1 MNAITTVRVGWV
13 DNLYTHDELRVVTRE
28 AHIRDLAA
36 RLLSGKL
43 AAGGDPN
50 VIYHAALA
58 EAEERLY
65 ADF

>member
-1 MNAITTVRVGWV
+1 MKAITTVRVGWV
-13 DNLYTHDELRVVTRE
+13 DDLYTHDEVLVVSRE

-36 RLLSGKL
+36 RLLADKL

-50 VIYHAALA
+50 AIYHAALA